1 MKKKTIEDY
10 VELVYDLEKDKKPVH
25 TNDVANALN
34 INPASVTE
42 FFQKLNKEGYIHY
55 EKYGGASLTDKGRK
69 VAIKTKKKHDAL
81 TEFLTILGVD
91 KKIADEDA
99 CEMEHILHPNTID
112 IVIKF
117 VEIVNQCGVTPFW
130 LGRLKKYVKTG
141 KLQKCP
147 SELAEICRKYG
158 KN

>member
-1 MKKKTIEDY
+1 MPRSRSY
-10 VELVYDLEKDKKPVH
+10 HEKLIRNY
-25 TNDVANALN
+25 TN
-34 INPASVTE
+34 
-42 FFQKLNKEGYIHY
+42 Y
-55 EKYGGASLTDKGRK
+55 
-69 VAIKTKKKHDAL
+69 IKTFDNFFSKLVQKCMCCSKFEECKGKYVIFFHFLIFRAL

-112 IVIKF
+112 IVTKF

-141 KLQKCP
+141 KLQDCP
-147 SELAEICRKYG
+147 SELSEICRKYD